1 MQQDGRV
8 EGCGAH
14 LSSQTHQKY
23 NHLWNSSHRKPTGTG
38 QKTSY
43 IVQPKLHAQWSTS
56 CQHLHVGHGYCGNR
70 LCWHAHQVASRT
82 ACLYQTSLRRNT
94 EWLLSLV
101 LPTSHPSLELDVG
114 QRSPGGHSHRGS
126 QGPRWQH
133 RDLHS
138 CSYSTPTSQP
148 QPRTS
153 LGQTQRRRDTT
164 SGCLWAELQ
173 ATSLAQVHCDHV
185 GPTCFSTHLL

>member
-1 MQQDGRV
+1 MWSSPLFTNTSKMQPPVEQFSQKTDGKWAEDLLYCTTEAACTV
-8 EGCGAH
+8 EH
-14 LSSQTHQKY
+14 KLSEPAY
-23 NHLWNSSHRKPTGTG
+23 GGTGTVA
-38 QKTSY
+38 TDF
-43 IVQPKLHAQWSTS
+43 
-56 CQHLHVGHGYCGNR
+56 VGMHTK
-70 LCWHAHQVASRT
+70 WHPRT
-82 ACLYQTSLRRNT
+82 TCLYQTSLRRNT
-94 EWLLSLV
+94 ERLLSLV

-114 QRSPGGHSHRGS
+114 WRGPGGHSHRGS
-126 QGPRWQH
+126 QGPRRQH

-153 LGQTQRRRDTT
+153 LGQTQWRRDTT

-173 ATSLAQVHCDHV
+173 ATSRAQVHCDHV